1 MDTKF
6 TVREELNNLINAIA
20 EINNELKAMRD
31 EIEKLKN
38 DGTIVWPPSPS
49 NSTSALAEK
58 IKNELKAMH
67 DEIETLQ
74 NEIYSKPPN

>member
-6 TVREELNNLINAIA
+6 TVREELNNLISAIA

-49 NSTSALAEK
+49 NSTSAIAEK
-58 IKNELKAMH
+58 LKNELKAMH
-67 DEIETLQ
+67 NEIEILQ
-74 NEIYSKPPN
+74 DEIYSKPPN

>member
-49 NSTSALAEK
+49 NSTSAIAEK
-58 IKNELKAMH
+58 LKNELKAMH
-67 DEIETLQ
+67 NEIEILQ
-74 NEIYSKPPN
+74 DEIYSKPPN

>member
-20 EINNELKAMRD
+20 EIKNELKAMRD
-31 EIEKLKN
+31 EIETLKN

-49 NSTSALAEK
+49 NSTSAIAEK

-67 DEIETLQ
+67 DEIEMLQ
-74 NEIYSKPPN
+74 DEIYSKSRN

>member
-6 TVREELNNLINAIA
+6 TVREELNNLISAIA

-31 EIEKLKN
+31 KIE
-38 DGTIVWPPSPS
+38 
-49 NSTSALAEK
+49 
-58 IKNELKAMH
+58 M
-67 DEIETLQ
+67 LQ